1 MFEDLPTLSPAVS
14 EQLARQFEQLAETVM
29 PAKIRAEI
37 AAAIEAAHVAIPPE
51 LIAEI
56 AAAAELGSAELGALA
71 DRVVMIGNR
80 DSRERPLL
88 RPAGMAR
95 RGGSGRHH
103 PAAPAT
109 FPELG

>member
-1 MFEDLPTLSPAVS
+1 MFDDLPTFMSPAAA
-14 EQLARQFEQLAETVM
+14 EQLARFELLAETIM
-29 PAKIRAEI
+29 PAKVRAGLAAVI
-37 AAAIEAAHVAIPPE
+37 ATAHVAIPPE
-51 LIAEI
+51 VIAGI
-56 AAAAELGSAELGALA
+56 ATAAELGSAELGALA
-71 DRVVMIGNR
+71 DRVMIGNR